1 MSTIRL
7 GEGPPAPSSA
17 TSSRAMS
24 FGGATRAEECDET
37 TPVLRASSRSPR
49 DGSLTAS
56 SSSAHRARSFL
67 GPLVSIGTAT
77 VACAAVLGA
86 AAFAIGGSRRLSST
100 GTYFPTA
107 QPWEDG
113 GRESSRISAD
123 DAVWASRFEAA
134 SALLGIPSSFET
146 DADYDKLRAWT
157 YARFEPSWTGAYSY
171 GSTIGG
177 VELRYYPVFKSAN
190 NNIRHSLDVMSPV
203 EEDSLNGTAAA
214 LAAAFESRASVG
226 RREDVERG
234 GFDKCKFTFIRDPLA
249 RFVSAYSEFEFRTSA
264 KLKLHM
270 GDSCPDP
277 ADWTMVAFDTS
288 NMVDRIAAN
297 VQADSWWPPLVGTT
311 ERAALAL
318 KLIAS
323 LRWVDQRAKRDVT
336 QDPAPVR
343 RAFNCL
349 VAFHHF
355 FPQSSNF
362 VATAPYRVDASTEKT
377 QTPLNFVGKLERFD
391 EDWDKL
397 ADTCGVTPASAL
409 RYDPLPN
416 GGGHPETSDNDAQAA
431 MQRYLEGNDDAM
443 VAFCLLYLDDYA
455 WGGYELPRACAES
468 STVMSLL

>member
-1 MSTIRL
+1 
-7 GEGPPAPSSA
+7 
-17 TSSRAMS
+17 
-24 FGGATRAEECDET
+24 
-37 TPVLRASSRSPR
+37 
-49 DGSLTAS
+49 
-56 SSSAHRARSFL
+56 
-67 GPLVSIGTAT
+67 
-77 VACAAVLGA
+77 
-86 AAFAIGGSRRLSST
+86 
-100 GTYFPTA
+100 
-107 QPWEDG
+107 
-113 GRESSRISAD
+113 
-123 DAVWASRFEAA
+123 
-134 SALLGIPSSFET
+134 
-146 DADYDKLRAWT
+146 
-157 YARFEPSWTGAYSY
+157 
-171 GSTIGG
+171 
-177 VELRYYPVFKSAN
+177 
-190 NNIRHSLDVMSPV
+190 
-203 EEDSLNGTAAA
+203 
-214 LAAAFESRASVG
+214 
-226 RREDVERG
+226 
-234 GFDKCKFTFIRDPLA
+234 
-249 RFVSAYSEFEFRTSA
+249 
-264 KLKLHM
+264 
-270 GDSCPDP
+270 
-277 ADWTMVAFDTS
+277 MVAFDTS

-443 VAFCLLYLDDYA
+443 VAFCLLYLESR
-455 WGGYELPRACAES
+455 GGDTNFRGRAPRAPR
-468 STVMSLL
+468 

>member
-1 MSTIRL
+1 MSRRGYLPTTRCGRAGSRL
-7 GEGPPAPSSA
+7 RAHSSA
-17 TSSRAMS
+17 SS
-24 FGGATRAEECDET
+24 
-37 TPVLRASSRSPR
+37 
-49 DGSLTAS
+49 
-56 SSSAHRARSFL
+56 
-67 GPLVSIGTAT
+67 
-77 VACAAVLGA
+77 
-86 AAFAIGGSRRLSST
+86 
-100 GTYFPTA
+100 
-107 QPWEDG
+107 
-113 GRESSRISAD
+113 
-123 DAVWASRFEAA
+123 
-134 SALLGIPSSFET
+134 SSFET

-277 ADWTMVAFDTS
+277 ADWTMVAFDAS

-377 QTPLNFVGKLERFD
+377 QTPLNFVGKLERFG

-416 GGGHPETSDNDAQAA
+416 GGVTRKHRITTRRRRCRGTWRETTTRWWRFVCCTSTIT
-431 MQRYLEGNDDAM
+431 RGGIRTSEG
-443 VAFCLLYLDDYA
+443 VRR
-455 WGGYELPRACAES
+455 ELHGDEPALTTGRRASVHRARATHHEANATEPVCG
-468 STVMSLL
+468 